1 MSFIQINLHFSV
13 ICALQKH
20 LDSNSKLSLFP
31 PEYKHIKKAIVTFC
45 LTIMTFFLAIV
56 SLCLTILT

>member
-1 MSFIQINLHFSV
+1 MSLSKINLHFSV
-13 ICALQKH
+13 IYAIAKH

-31 PEYKHIKKAIVTFC
+31 PEYKHIKKAIVTFY

-56 SLCLTILT
+56 SLCLTIMT